1 MRVKFDVGEKVGMLT
16 LIEPFTKDE
25 KGVYKGKF
33 YCDCGRTKIIRLS
46 YVKSGHTKSC
56 GCLKVEAKKTHGL
69 SSSSEYRDA
78 KTLTIRD
85 TRIMAGE
92 E

>member
-33 YCDCGRTKIIRLS
+33 YCDCCRTKIIRLS

-56 GCLKVEAKKTHGL
+56 GCCERKSPVTK
-69 SSSSEYRDA
+69 
-78 KTLTIRD
+78 
-85 TRIMAGE
+85 
-92 E
+92 